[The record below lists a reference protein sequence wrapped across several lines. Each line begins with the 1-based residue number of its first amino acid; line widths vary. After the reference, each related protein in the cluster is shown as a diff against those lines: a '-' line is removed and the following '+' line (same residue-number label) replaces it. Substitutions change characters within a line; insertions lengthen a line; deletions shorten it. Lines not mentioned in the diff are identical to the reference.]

1 MEKKNLGAVLALYPT
16 PVTVV
21 GAMVAGKPNWML
33 VAHVGIM
40 GHDHIMI
47 SCVKSHYTNQG
58 IRDNKIV
65 SVSLVDEKF
74 LPKADYT
81 GCVSGSKEDKSRLF
95 AYEMGEAGA
104 PVPKDVPLS
113 MECEVADIYETK
125 GFDNFILKI
134 RNTYAKDEILGDNG
148 KISYEKIKPVLFAMV
163 NYEYLS
169 TGNIIGK
176 CMHMNDAK

>member
-1 MEKKNLGAVLALYPT
+1 M
-16 PVTVV
+16 
-21 GAMVAGKPNWML
+21 
-33 VAHVGIM
+33 
-40 GHDHIMI
+40 
-47 SCVKSHYTNQG
+47 
-58 IRDNKIV
+58 
-65 SVSLVDEKF
+65 
-74 LPKADYT
+74 
-81 GCVSGSKEDKSRLF
+81 SGNKEDKSNLF
-95 AYEMGEAGA
+95 PYEMGEAGA
-104 PVPKDVPLS
+104 PVPKEVPLS
-113 MECEVADIYETK
+113 MECEVEDVYETK

>member
-1 MEKKNLGAVLALYPT
+1 MEKKNLGSILALYPT
-16 PVTVV
+16 PVTII
-21 GAMVAGKPNWML
+21 GAMVEGKPNWML

-40 GHDHIMI
+40 GHDYIMI
-47 SCVKSHYTNQG
+47 SCAKPHYTNQG
-58 IRDNKIV
+58 IHENKVV
-65 SVSLVDEKF
+65 SVSLVDEAF

-81 GCVSGSKEDKSRLF
+81 GCVSGNKEDKSNLF
-95 AYEMGEAGA
+95 PYEMGEAGA
-104 PVPKDVPLS
+104 PVPKEVPLS
-113 MECEVADIYETK
+113 MECEVEDVYETK